1 MRKVKIISHGNTWID
16 TSTPIVCPEC
26 ASLNVE
32 KDTFQYSK
40 WHGPFKIENISQQF
54 YCKDCHCRF
63 SIDKDR
69 KKISTICLDAFC
81 GYLALIT
88 IILFFTL
95 LMIALY
101 LYHDSDA
108 VPLPMTVILF
118 ITLSIS
124 IISFFTWLI
133 LQ

>member
-32 KDTFQYSK
+32 EYIHDDSR
-40 WHGPFKIENISQQF
+40 WRGPFYIKHTEKVCQCN
-54 YCKDCHCRF
+54 DCHCRF
-63 SIDKDR
+63 KLDGDR
-69 KKISTICLDAFC
+69 KRISDICWDAFF
-81 GYLALIT
+81 GYIALIT
-88 IILFFTL
+88 IILFLTIL
-95 LMIALY
+95 IIALW
-101 LYHDSDA
+101 LYHDSDI
-108 VPLPMTVILF
+108 VPPLMIAILF